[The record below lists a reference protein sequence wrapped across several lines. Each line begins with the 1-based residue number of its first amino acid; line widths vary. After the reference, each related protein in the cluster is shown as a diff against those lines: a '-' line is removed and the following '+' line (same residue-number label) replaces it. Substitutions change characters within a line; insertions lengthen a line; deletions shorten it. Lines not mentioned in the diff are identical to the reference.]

1 MLRWQLTREECSL
14 VDIKGTPAIDGDK
27 KYTNCLS
34 TTTKL
39 AQLNDNQNTDRV
51 DPVHQQPQSGR
62 RI

>member
-1 MLRWQLTREECSL
+1 